1 MWCGCTVVAGVLDGH
16 SGGEV
21 AEYAAR
27 RLQELLLA
35 HPCWQR
41 GGVGEEEACGDTEEA
56 AALGHE
62 HEQEPALDS
71 EEARVHAALAAAF
84 AQVPPTQSFDYV
96 HPSFTLPCSVCVHAI
111 GLARRR

>member
-27 RLQELLLA
+27 RLQQLLLA

-41 GGVGEEEACGDTEEA
+41 GGVGEEEACGDSEEPA
-56 AALGHE
+56 PLA
-62 HEQEPALDS
+62 HEQEAGVDT

-84 AQVPPTQSFDYV
+84 AQVPPT
-96 HPSFTLPCSVCVHAI
+96 LK
-111 GLARRR
+111 L